1 MIPVNRPKIWGSEI
15 DIIKE
20 AIDDGWI
27 SSESPYSKRLETEFA
42 KACDRKYGVAVSN
55 GTVALELAL
64 KVLNISEGD
73 EVIIP
78 SHMIVSLLNSI
89 LRVGATPVFIDSS
102 LHDWNLDIDLLP
114 EKITERTKAIIAPHT
129 YGLAADMV
137 RLSKIAKE
145 NNVYLIEDFAQA
157 IGNKFDSGMAGSFG
171 DVSCCSLYANKN
183 ITSGEGGFC
192 LTDDESIAEKIRWYS
207 NLCFEPNERF
217 KHFEIGSNYRLSGL
231 QSAFALGQ
239 LRHIDEANDMR
250 ISNGNYY
257 RERIDP
263 EKFTLPSVKNSMG
276 KNHYWVFGLLVKGR
290 HTAAQLSSYLL
301 EHGIQT
307 RPFFFPLEQQPLL
320 KRNHPHCRISSY
332 LREKGLYIPSGLGNT
347 LDEFDFVIE
356 KLNKYE

>member
-15 DIIKE
+15 AIIKE

-27 SSESPYSKRLETEFA
+27 SSESPYSKRFETEFA
-42 KACDRKYGVAVSN
+42 KTCDRKYGVAVSN

-64 KVLNISEGD
+64 QALNISEGD

-89 LRVGATPVFIDSS
+89 LRVGATPIFVDSS

-114 EKITERTKAIIAPHT
+114 EKINERTKAIIAPHT

-145 NNVYLIEDFAQA
+145 NNVYLIEDFARPLEISSTA
-157 IGNKFDSGMAGSFG
+157 EWPVHSAMF
-171 DVSCCSLYANKN
+171 CCSFYANKN

-207 NLCFEPNERF
+207 NLCFEPDERF

-239 LRHIDEANDMR
+239 LRHIDETNAMR

-276 KNHYWVFGLLVKGR
+276 KNHYWVFGLLVKGH

-301 EHGIQT
+301 ENGIQT

-320 KRNHPHCRISSY
+320 KRNYPHCSNSSY

-347 LDEFDFVIE
+347 LDEFNYVIE